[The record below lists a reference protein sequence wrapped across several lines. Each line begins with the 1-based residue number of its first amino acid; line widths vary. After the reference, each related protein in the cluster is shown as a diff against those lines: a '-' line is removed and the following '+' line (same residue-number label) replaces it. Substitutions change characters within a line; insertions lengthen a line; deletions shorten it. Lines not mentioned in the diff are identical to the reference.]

1 MPTAAP
7 AEATERLI
15 HFRPGLWSAWIAL
28 ACSLALTAVAWRYS
42 RQDMERH
49 LHLEFDAEVGQIRAG
64 LDSRITGYTQT
75 LRGAAALFAASDEVT
90 RKEWRDYVAG
100 LRLERDYPAVQAVAF
115 ARSVSDAGLGALV
128 SEMRKSG
135 VADFTVRPPGRRDH
149 YVVNVFA
156 EPYAGLNARAL
167 GYDMWQDAERRET
180 MQKARD
186 AIEPMITRRTT
197 LKVDEQSNPV
207 PAFIMYLPV
216 ASKSGGE
223 VYGYV
228 LSPVRMQAL
237 MEDLFKRSPHDVSLS
252 IHDGT
257 EPRPENLFYRSDAD
271 ESRAVA
277 MFVHTEV
284 MVVGGRSWTLAYAS
298 RPEFEARGDSG
309 RPAQVLAGGLLASM
323 LLFAIAWSLATTR
336 NRALRLARNM
346 TKSLRESEARFR
358 VLVEQAPDAIVVYD
372 VDQGR
377 FVDANAQAE
386 KLFGCTR
393 EELLAGGPERFY
405 PPGQFNG
412 KTAAENVRD
421 MLEQALAGKEVFFER
436 TVRNAQGQQLRCE
449 LRLVRLPSAD
459 RRLIRGSFID
469 ITERKRAE
477 ADLRVAAATFESHE
491 GMMITDAG
499 RTILRVNRTFT
510 EITGYSSED
519 VVGKT
524 PRLLRSGSHDAA
536 FFTAMWESVER
547 TGSWQGEI
555 WNRRSNGEIYPSWMT
570 ITAVT
575 GYDGA
580 VTHYVG
586 TFTDITLRKAA
597 EDEIRNLAFYDS
609 LTRLPNRRLM
619 LDRLRQALT
628 SSARRSRYGALMLF
642 DLDDFKTLNDTLG
655 HDVGD
660 QLLVEVASRM
670 ASCIRE
676 GDTVARLGGDEFVV
690 ILQDLDAEAV
700 AATQAE
706 SVAVKIQ
713 AAVNQPYLLDLSLAG
728 GDLKP
733 HTHSCTSSIGI
744 ALFCDQSLSVEEL
757 MKRADTAMYQAKAA
771 GRNTLRFFDP
781 DMQSVVTARATLNA
795 DLRTAILESQFLL
808 LYQPQVDAEGRLTG
822 AEALLRWQHPRRGL
836 VLPAEFLPLAEDSGL
851 ILPLGR
857 WVLETACRQLVVWAG
872 QADMADLT
880 LAVNISGRQFHQR
893 DFVQQVIAVLRQT
906 GANPQKLKLELT
918 ESLLLHNAKD
928 IIAKM
933 TALKIEGVSF
943 SLDDFGT
950 GRSSLSYLK
959 RLPLAQLKIDQS
971 FVCDVLTDSNHA
983 AIASTIIGIGQS
995 LGFAVIAEGVE
1006 TEAQREFLAS
1016 QGCHAYQGYLFGSP
1030 ATAEDFRRQMA
1041 EFYRHRAPS

>member
-1 MPTAAP
+1 
-7 AEATERLI
+7 
-15 HFRPGLWSAWIAL
+15 
-28 ACSLALTAVAWRYS
+28 
-42 RQDMERH
+42 
-49 LHLEFDAEVGQIRAG
+49 
-64 LDSRITGYTQT
+64 
-75 LRGAAALFAASDEVT
+75 
-90 RKEWRDYVAG
+90 
-100 LRLERDYPAVQAVAF
+100 
-115 ARSVSDAGLGALV
+115 
-128 SEMRKSG
+128 
-135 VADFTVRPPGRRDH
+135 
-149 YVVNVFA
+149 
-156 EPYAGLNARAL
+156 
-167 GYDMWQDAERRET
+167 
-180 MQKARD
+180 
-186 AIEPMITRRTT
+186 
-197 LKVDEQSNPV
+197 
-207 PAFIMYLPV
+207 
-216 ASKSGGE
+216 
-223 VYGYV
+223 
-228 LSPVRMQAL
+228 
-237 MEDLFKRSPHDVSLS
+237 
-252 IHDGT
+252 
-257 EPRPENLFYRSDAD
+257 
-271 ESRAVA
+271 
-277 MFVHTEV
+277 
-284 MVVGGRSWTLAYAS
+284 
-298 RPEFEARGDSG
+298 
-309 RPAQVLAGGLLASM
+309 
-323 LLFAIAWSLATTR
+323 
-336 NRALRLARNM
+336 
-346 TKSLRESEARFR
+346 
-358 VLVEQAPDAIVVYD
+358 
-372 VDQGR
+372 
-377 FVDANAQAE
+377 
-386 KLFGCTR
+386 
-393 EELLAGGPERFY
+393 
-405 PPGQFNG
+405 
-412 KTAAENVRD
+412 
-421 MLEQALAGKEVFFER
+421 
-436 TVRNAQGQQLRCE
+436 
-449 LRLVRLPSAD
+449 
-459 RRLIRGSFID
+459 
-469 ITERKRAE
+469 
-477 ADLRVAAATFESHE
+477 
-491 GMMITDAG
+491 
-499 RTILRVNRTFT
+499 
-510 EITGYSSED
+510 
-519 VVGKT
+519 
-524 PRLLRSGSHDAA
+524 
-536 FFTAMWESVER
+536 
-547 TGSWQGEI
+547 
-555 WNRRSNGEIYPSWMT
+555 
-570 ITAVT
+570 
-575 GYDGA
+575 
-580 VTHYVG
+580 
-586 TFTDITLRKAA
+586 
-597 EDEIRNLAFYDS
+597 
-609 LTRLPNRRLM
+609 
-619 LDRLRQALT
+619 
-628 SSARRSRYGALMLF
+628 
-642 DLDDFKTLNDTLG
+642 
-655 HDVGD
+655 VGD

-893 DFVQQVIAVLRQT
+893 DFVEQVIAVLRQT